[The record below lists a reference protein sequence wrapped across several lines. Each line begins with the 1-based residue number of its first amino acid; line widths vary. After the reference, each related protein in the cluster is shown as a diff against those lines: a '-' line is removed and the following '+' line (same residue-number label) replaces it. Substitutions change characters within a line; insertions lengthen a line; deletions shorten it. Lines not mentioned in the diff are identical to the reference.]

1 MAAEGQPQ
9 PPAPLE
15 GSAADVAA
23 LAAQAHAH
31 YQRALEAQ
39 RAGNWALYG
48 EELKRLGEILEKMRR

>member
-1 MAAEGQPQ
+1 M
-9 PPAPLE
+9 
-15 GSAADVAA
+15 SA